1 MKVKQLLRKKPLL
14 ERMPWYVGMAIW
26 CATLIALRCYM
37 GAPNY

>member
-1 MKVKQLLRKKPLL
+1 MKTKQLLRTKPLL

-26 CATLIALRCYM
+26 CAALMLIRVGL